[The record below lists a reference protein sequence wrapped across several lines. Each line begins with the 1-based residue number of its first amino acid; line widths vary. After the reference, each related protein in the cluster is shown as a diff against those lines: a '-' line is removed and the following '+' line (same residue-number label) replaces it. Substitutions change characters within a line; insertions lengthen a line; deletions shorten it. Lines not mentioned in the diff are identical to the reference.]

1 MKKGFDYVAVVM
13 RITVSYATRQVVKLE
28 TRTIKSMYIQQ
39 RVEDNMIR
47 PQSSQRSHH
56 RHICTM

>member
-13 RITVSYATRQVVKLE
+13 RITVSYATRHVVKLE

-47 PQSSQRSHH
+47 P
-56 RHICTM
+56 